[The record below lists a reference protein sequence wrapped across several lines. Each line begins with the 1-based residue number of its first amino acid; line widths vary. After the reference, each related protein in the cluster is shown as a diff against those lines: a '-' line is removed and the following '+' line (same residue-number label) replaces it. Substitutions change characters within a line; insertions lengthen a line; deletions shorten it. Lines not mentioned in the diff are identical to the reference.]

1 MHEYITQYGA
11 MFVLYVTYIGLL
23 QALSVIWMSYR
34 HIRPRKNTR
43 LYYTVMTLIF
53 TLHDAVWS
61 LFGYY
66 EGSNKVY
73 LSLEILLWCLLVYQS
88 VKKCCIGNSYIN
100 FIHMLALEWINQMF
114 GMICTFPAVMLLCG
128 FDFEKG
134 TKMFNEPSYQAIV
147 YMTVIYFCVAGLSKI
162 VWDFVCRH
170 KGKYF
175 HIMLLVFCLADI
187 GALLLYGW
195 RVLVPVF
202 LACAFI
208 IVTSFRQHNKNEKYL
223 REQFAFYQELAHK
236 QTQREKEIS
245 VIRHDIAN
253 HINVI
258 EEMQKDD
265 AGQKLLEKIDKA
277 NRNMTGIPVLDCVL
291 REKTMLCEKHS
302 ITFIKSGTVIGET
315 GITEY
320 EFVSLFANLLDN
332 AIEAAQKTEKKY
344 VELKIEKQ
352 QGVLM
357 ITVSNSKQEKQRP
370 LENEFGTTKKDKRKH
385 GIGNRIIRDIV
396 EAHGGRVT
404 YHDQGDVMKVVALMQ
419 M

>member
-1 MHEYITQYGA
+1 MHEFLGEYGYILYAAYIAIMQSGAVSYLASKHVIVRKKYIYGVV
-11 MFVLYVTYIGLL
+11 FCVLT
-23 QALSVIWMSYR
+23 M
-34 HIRPRKNTR
+34 HD
-43 LYYTVMTLIF
+43 LY
-53 TLHDAVWS
+53 WS
-61 LFGYY
+61 LFGY
-66 EGSNKVY
+66 GAKNIVVPII
-73 LSLEILLWCLLVYQS
+73 EILILGVIVYFIMKMS
-88 VKKCCIGNSYIN
+88 AVGKTLTN
-100 FIHMLALEWINQMF
+100 FTHLFAIEWVFQMF
-114 GMICTFPAVMLLCG
+114 LTIFTFPFFMIMTSFDMDKVAHIMDTPSLKNVLCLSFLYMLTC
-128 FDFEKG
+128 
-134 TKMFNEPSYQAIV
+134 
-147 YMTVIYFCVAGLSKI
+147 VIANVA
-162 VWDFVCRH
+162 WRFVCRT
-170 KGKYF
+170 KNKYF
-175 HIMLLVFCLADI
+175 PIVTMVFCVLDI
-187 GALLLYGW
+187 GALILYGW
-195 RVLVPVF
+195 RIIVAVF

-253 HINVI
+253 HMNVM
-258 EEMQKDD
+258 EEMQKND
-265 AGQKLLEKIDKA
+265 AGQKLLEKIDKT
-277 NRNMTGIPVLDCVL
+277 NRNMTGIPVLDCLL
-291 REKTMLCEKHS
+291 REKTVLCEKQT

>member
-1 MHEYITQYGA
+1 MHELLEQYGYIFYA
-11 MFVLYVTYIGLL
+11 AYIAIMQSGAVCLVASKYVIARKKHIYVVLFSILT
-23 QALSVIWMSYR
+23 M
-34 HIRPRKNTR
+34 
-43 LYYTVMTLIF
+43 
-53 TLHDAVWS
+53 HDLFWS
-61 LFGYY
+61 LFGY
-66 EGSNKVY
+66 GAQIIIIPVI
-73 LSLEILLWCLLVYQS
+73 EILILCVTIYCIMKKSALGKAVTNFTHLFAIEWIYQMFLTVFTFPFFMMMANFNMERVAQIMDAPSLKNVVCLLFLY
-88 VKKCCIGNSYIN
+88 ILSYAVTMVAWKFVCKN
-100 FIHMLALEWINQMF
+100 KNKY
-114 GMICTFPAVMLLCG
+114 FPIILMA
-128 FDFEKG
+128 
-134 TKMFNEPSYQAIV
+134 
-147 YMTVIYFCVAGLSKI
+147 FCVL
-162 VWDFVCRH
+162 
-170 KGKYF
+170 
-175 HIMLLVFCLADI
+175 DI
-187 GALLLYGW
+187 GALILYGW
-195 RVLVPVF
+195 RIIVAVF

-208 IVTSFRQHNKNEKYL
+208 VFTSFRQHNKNEKYL
-223 REQFAFYQELAHK
+223 REQFSFYQELAHK

-253 HINVI
+253 HMNVM
-258 EEMQKDD
+258 EEMQKND
-265 AGQKLLEKIDKA
+265 AGQKLLEKIDKT
-277 NRNMTGIPVLDCVL
+277 NRNMTGIPVLDCLL
-291 REKTMLCEKHS
+291 REKTVLCKKQT